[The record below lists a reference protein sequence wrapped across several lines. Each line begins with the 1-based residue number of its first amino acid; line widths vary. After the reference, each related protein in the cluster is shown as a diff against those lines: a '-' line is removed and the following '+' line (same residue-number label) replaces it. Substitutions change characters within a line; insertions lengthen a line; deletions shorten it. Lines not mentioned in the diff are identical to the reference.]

1 MKKVVQAGQAW
12 ADEFVLTGK
21 RGLPSF
27 FFSYILP
34 SVRLSLGSSGP
45 KKQKFEGFAH
55 FFLIFYPISL
65 EPKIRQIFHIH
76 H

>member
-1 MKKVVQAGQAW
+1 MKKVVRAGQAW
-12 ADEFVLTGK
+12 ADKFVIAGK

-27 FFSYILP
+27 FFPYILP

-45 KKQKFEGFAH
+45 RKQKFERFAH

-65 EPKIRQIFHIH
+65 EPKIRQIHIY
-76 H
+76 